1 MSQEVY
7 SPLKR
12 SVQYVIESTARNSI
26 DDGANEDL
34 SKDSS
39 AHTGTTHF
47 PLGDVTDFTTNT
59 AFAPIDIDSARLQSR
74 AESYRGIFEGS
85 LDMDFIVTNWR
96 FLHFFLGTTDAGND
110 GARTHTMTESM
121 DLVHGGFYAI
131 SQRPKMDVFAGCVGE
146 SMSLTLSRGDVAR
159 ASMTV
164 QALKHGRF
172 EKANILT
179 SAPTSSYGS
188 TGVNDSLVAQHFR
201 FSDGAN
207 NFDATIEVLDNVTL
221 PTAGSGDDA
230 ITVTSTDSGVTAT
243 IALGSNY
250 ETWDNYG
257 LWVGASITVTGFTTD
272 TANDI
277 DHMNDTYTV
286 TGISGRSLTVGSKT
300 TTTDPFPTSV
310 TIDATNNKEA
320 TPVISFNAYNFS
332 EYVNSCDIG
341 INHTYARG
349 GQWDS
354 PFASYF
360 TRSDFSDTTLSMTID
375 LFEKSNGSLFRAIV
389 ENEFKSKVIVTLTR
403 GSNDSAVFTFPKL
416 KLYDLPQSFDEAIR
430 ATLEFDVLND
440 ESLGYP
446 LSVLVT
452 DDIEDYDKS
461 EA

>member
-26 DDGANEDL
+26 TDGLNGDISL
-34 SKDSS
+34 DTS
-39 AHTGTTHF
+39 THDGVKHY

-59 AFAPIDIDSARLQSR
+59 AFAPIDIDSARLQTR
-74 AESYRGIFEGS
+74 AEAYRGIFEGS

-96 FLHFFLGTTDAGND
+96 FLHFFLDETYGGVD

-121 DLVHGGFYAI
+121 NLVHGGFYAI

-172 EKANILT
+172 DKATILS
-179 SAPTSSYGS
+179 SAPTDNATYGN
-188 TGVNDSLVAQHFR
+188 TGVLDNLVAQHFR

-207 NFDATIEVLDNVTL
+207 NFDATIEITDDLSFDTSATDSSITFATNTITL
-221 PTAGSGDDA
+221 GSGLKEWEA
-230 ITVTSTDSGVTAT
+230 
-243 IALGSNY
+243 
-250 ETWDNYG
+250 YG
-257 LWVGASITVTGFTTD
+257 LWVGASITVSGSTSNNTTFVISALD
-272 TANDI
+272 GREATIGGNGSAETQNT
-277 DHMNDTYTV
+277 NTV
-286 TGISGRSLTVGSKT
+286 T
-300 TTTDPFPTSV
+300 
-310 TIDATNNKEA
+310 
-320 TPVISFNAYNFS
+320 ISFDAYNFS

-375 LFEKSNGSLFRAIV
+375 LFEKNAGSIFRGIV
-389 ENEFKSKVIVTLTR
+389 ENEYKCKVIVTLTR
-403 GSNDSAVFTFPKL
+403 GSNDEAVFTFPKL
-416 KLYDLPQSFDEAIR
+416 KLFDLPQSFDEAIR
-430 ATLEFDVLND
+430 ATLEFDVLLD
-440 ESLGYP
+440 ESLNYP
-446 LSVLVT
+446 LQVVVT
-452 DDIEDYDKS
+452 DDIVEYAKS
-461 EA
+461 E